1 MCLNDPVGHSEMP
14 ASGENSPRLD
24 PSFIRH
30 PRDLYHHLR
39 AQVPAHRVTMWDGR
53 HAWLVTRPAEAKGA
67 LSDPRLSMNRHQLRD
82 LLPWGSYGPRWSMV
96 NSYMLQQDSP
106 EHARLRELVP
116 AAFAVRSVKKFR
128 PDMERIADELLDDVA
143 VAAAA
148 GDTVDLTRSYAILL
162 PLRVISRLLG
172 VPSGEFEHL
181 RMHIEPLLV
190 NTDAPILG
198 AIECALADD
207 LLDELIAEKRAQP
220 QDDLLS
226 ELVHTTDEGGRL
238 SHDELVSAALMLI
251 LAGYD
256 TSAHLIHHGV
266 LTLLRN
272 PSQLMKVRADPSLLC
287 LAVEEFLRF
296 ENPLN
301 VATTRLTIETACI
314 GGVEIP
320 PGQLVF
326 VSLPCGI
333 DDASRWEFGV
343 GTRPKRSGLPA
354 RSGVH
359 HCVGVRVARLEGEI
373 AIGRLLTRFE
383 QITLADRFV
392 ARSANN
398 VTMPGLTSLPV
409 RISA

>member
-1 MCLNDPVGHSEMP
+1 MP
-14 ASGENSPRLD
+14 GSAANSPRLD

-30 PRDLYHHLR
+30 PRDLYHQLR
-39 AQVPAHRVTMWDGR
+39 AQVPARRVTMWDGQ
-53 HAWLVTRPAEAKGA
+53 HAWPVTRPAEAKEA
-67 LSDPRLSMNRHQLRD
+67 LSDPRLSMNWHQLRD
-82 LLPWGSYGPRWSMV
+82 LLPWSSFGPRWSMV
-96 NSYMLQQDSP
+96 NSYMLQQASP

-116 AAFAVRSVKKFR
+116 AALAVRSVKKIQ
-128 PDMERIADELLDDVA
+128 PDIESIADELLDHIA

-148 GDTVDLTRSYAILL
+148 GDIVDLMRSYAIPL

-190 NTDAPILG
+190 STDAIILA
-198 AIECALADD
+198 AIEYALSDD
-207 LLDELIAEKRAQP
+207 PLDELIAQKRAQP

-226 ELVHTTDEGGRL
+226 ELVHATDGGERL

-256 TSAHLIHHGV
+256 TSVHLIHHGV
-266 LTLLRN
+266 LTLLGN
-272 PSQLMKVRADPSLLC
+272 PSQLLKVRADPSLLC

-320 PGQLVF
+320 RGQLVF

-333 DDASRWEFGV
+333 GVARWCEIGV
-343 GTRPKRSGLPA
+343 GARPKRSGPV
-354 RSGVH
+354 RSVVH
-359 HCVGVRVARLEGEI
+359 KCIGVRVARLEGEI
-373 AIGRLLTRFE
+373 AIGRLLERF
-383 QITLADRFV
+383 QRITLADRCV
-392 ARSANN
+392 VRSANN
-398 VTMPGLTSLPV
+398 VAMPGLITLPV
-409 RISA
+409 HVSA